1 MEPSNFVPAVLSGA
15 DEAQAFIHICCH
27 SFAMSYQ
34 MELRE
39 KSLPPIWQ
47 VPDLP
52 LWEFP
57 RRAAERALCPFLQL
71 EADQMAATKSH
82 SLLQTIPVRR
92 STSGPGEAR
101 TRVTARSHPRVSWNQ
116 KLLRGLQASY
126 SYVAKEGLPKTVSLI
141 HCSCWR
147 CPRGSLTTPFF
158 SYTDHFEY
166 GKKC

>member
-1 MEPSNFVPAVLSGA
+1 MRYRHSSTYAVTGLPWATRWSFGRNR
-15 DEAQAFIHICCH
+15 CH
-27 SFAMSYQ
+27 PYG
-34 MELRE
+34 
-39 KSLPPIWQ
+39 KSQTCPFENSQ
-47 VPDLP
+47 
-52 LWEFP
+52 
-57 RRAAERALCPFLQL
+57 RAAERALCPFLQL

-82 SLLQTIPVRR
+82 SLLQTIHVRR

-101 TRVTARSHPRVSWNQ
+101 TRVTARSHPRISWNQ
-116 KLLRGLQASY
+116 TLPRGLQASY

-147 CPRGSLTTPFF
+147 WPRGSLTTPFF